1 MDHNCVGGPPIHR
14 GVGTQGGST
23 AHQSFTRGQL
33 GALGLVA
40 MVPRERERERE
51 RESDVR
57 NLTATFNDGGA
68 TQLGPAVS
76 LKSSNRPRSTLR

>member
-1 MDHNCVGGPPIHR
+1 VRAAPCARTRCDGPK
-14 GVGTQGGST
+14 
-23 AHQSFTRGQL
+23 
-33 GALGLVA
+33 
-40 MVPRERERERE
+40 RERE

-76 LKSSNRPRSTLR
+76 LKSSNRPRSMLR

>member
-33 GALGLVA
+33 RALGLVA
-40 MVPRERERERE
+40 MVPRERERER
-51 RESDVR
+51 VM
-57 NLTATFNDGGA
+57 
-68 TQLGPAVS
+68 
-76 LKSSNRPRSTLR
+76 

>member
-40 MVPRERERERE
+40 MVPRERE
-51 RESDVR
+51 SDVR

-76 LKSSNRPRSTLR
+76 LKSSSRPRSTLR